1 MKIMFAGKLKPSPH
15 TAFNRRN
22 IVQFAAYVGVI
33 LLIIYLAN
41 TGQGA
46 GLFRMFR
53 RLPHGDKIGH
63 FMLFGILA
71 FMANRAL
78 CFKTITV
85 GRFKVLVDSIW
96 VILFA
101 AVEELSQHYIDT
113 RSLDVYDFLADVA
126 GVWVFA
132 RLSNKR
138 V

>member
-1 MKIMFAGKLKPSPH
+1 MKIMLAGKLKPSPH
-15 TAFNRRN
+15 TALNRRN
-22 IVQFAAYVGVI
+22 IVQFAAYVGFI

-63 FMLFGILA
+63 FMLFGMLA

-78 CFKTITV
+78 CFKTIAM
-85 GRFKVLVDSIW
+85 GRFKVLVGSLW

-101 AVEELSQHYIDT
+101 AVEELSQHYIET
-113 RSLDVYDFLADVA
+113 RSLDIFDFVADLA
-126 GVWVFA
+126 GVLAFQ
-132 RLSNKR
+132 RLSKR
-138 V
+138 AL